1 MWADCE
7 LLSTTAGCDRMP
19 YRLARLQIA
28 MALGANLDF
37 RDNAGLTA
45 LHRAAQR
52 AAEPLVRALLSAG
65 ARPIPAGAL
74 ARTPLHS
81 AISLSI
87 AESDALPIV
96 HLLLATGMSVSVRD
110 LEGVTPLQLA
120 ARCGMVNL
128 ASFLLELGAPADDCD
143 ITGLTPLHEAAMR
156 GQEGMCRLL
165 VAHGADLARRNW
177 FGCDASDLTWDT
189 ATRRAL
195 GLVPRDSHGVRRPQC
210 RLETQRVVAQ

>member
-7 LLSTTAGCDRMP
+7 LLSTTAGRDRMP
-19 YRLARLQIA
+19 VRVARLQIA

-81 AISLSI
+81 AINLSVS
-87 AESDALPIV
+87 ESDTLPIV
-96 HLLLATGMSVSVRD
+96 QLLLGTGMSISARD

-120 ARCGMVNL
+120 ARFGMVNL
-128 ASFLLELGAPADDCD
+128 ASFLLERGAPADDCD
-143 ITGLTPLHEAAMR
+143 RTGLTPLHEAAMR
-156 GQEGMCRLL
+156 GQGAMCRLL
-165 VAHGADLARRNW
+165 VARGANLARRNR
-177 FGCDASDLTWDT
+177 FGCKASDLTWDT
-189 ATRRAL
+189 STRRAL
-195 GLVPRDSHGVRRPQC
+195 GLAVHSHALTSSPS
-210 RLETQRVVAQ
+210 